1 MDQRNNE
8 NVQTSGTRLR
18 SPRIVLSIF
27 PGVEVL
33 GKVGGEG
40 LPGTLNKVLS
50 FEQKSLIPPLLTYS
64 LGTYSARETSVHISY
79 LSPAFPLRHI
89 HRPSHTHFHLQNKN
103 SCCTDS
109 QLPPVTCPQCQL
121 PLQAARELPQR
132 RRPLLRNT

>member
-33 GKVGGEG
+33 GKVGGGG

-64 LGTYSARETSVHISY
+64 LGTYSARETSVHISD

-89 HRPSHTHFHLQNKN
+89 HRPLTPTSISRTKTPAALIASSLQSHVP
-103 SCCTDS
+103 SASSPCR
-109 QLPPVTCPQCQL
+109 LPVSSL
-121 PLQAARELPQR
+121 REG
-132 RRPLLRNT
+132 RPLLRNT